1 MLLLISLLACG
12 SPEPELPTVSILA
25 PADGATVTSGDVS
38 VSIVVE
44 HLTLTTEAVARAP
57 ALWSPIPAAW
67 AHEGESEHAGTAS
80 IRLDGVEVAA
90 ITDTVTTLTGVTA
103 GAHTLEVELLDD
115 GTASFDP
122 PVKAQA
128 VFTAADP

>member
-1 MLLLISLLACG
+1 MYFLMSLLACG
-12 SPEPELPTVSILA
+12 SPEPEPPTVAILA
-25 PADGATVTSGDVS
+25 PAEGATVASGDVA

-44 HLTLTTEAVARAP
+44 HMTLTTEELARAP

-67 AHEGESEHAGTAS
+67 AHEGEGEHAGTAA
-80 IRLDGVEVAA
+80 IRLDGAEVAA

-115 GTASFDP
+115 GTAPFDP
-122 PVKAQA
+122 PVKAQVA
-128 VFTAADP
+128 FTAADP